1 MNGYWECKVYTRSGR
16 VIREEV
22 STLHIHELLKSLL
35 LSNPND
41 YRADDPVI
49 YCELQWREKA

>member
-1 MNGYWECKVYTRSGR
+1 M
-16 VIREEV
+16 IREEV
-22 STLHIHELLKSLL
+22 STLHIHELLKTLL